1 MTRRKCKEN
10 YEVDNGEL
18 YFRKSGRGSK
28 KGPQTECNDVW
39 KKCIWTIEEKDRV
52 LTSVHGS
59 ATGIYIYILCAL

>member
-1 MTRRKCKEN
+1 MTRRKCNEN
-10 YEVDNGEL
+10 YKVDNGEL

-28 KGPQTECNDVW
+28 KGPETECNDVW

-59 ATGIYIYILCAL
+59 ATGIYILCAL